1 MKIMENLLRDNIKKL
16 QPYSSARN
24 EFTEQAE
31 VYLDANENP
40 INNGINRYPDPY
52 QNKLKERVSEL
63 KNIAKEK
70 IFFGNGS
77 DEVLDLTFRTFCEP
91 GKDNVIICPPTYTMY
106 KVLADIN
113 NIEVKEVI
121 LNNDF
126 SLNTNKII
134 SVVDEN
140 TKLLILCSP
149 NNPTGNSIK
158 KSDLE
163 LLLSKLNCIVLV
175 DEAYIDF
182 SDKESAI
189 DLIDKYPNLIICQT
203 LSKAWGMAGI
213 RVGMAFTST
222 KIAEILNKVKPP
234 YNINTLSQQKAFEG
248 LRNKSLYFDI
258 LNMILTQKKLLIR
271 KLKEFNNVEE
281 VYPSD
286 ANFLLVKFTNSKSVL
301 KKLQKNGII
310 VRDRSKQVLCE
321 NCLRIT
327 VGTEKENN
335 KLITKLKE
343 IEK

>member
-1 MKIMENLLRDNIKKL
+1 MEKLLRNNIKKL
-16 QPYSSARN
+16 QAYSSARD
-24 EFTEQAE
+24 EYSKPAE
-31 VYLDANENP
+31 VYLNANENP
-40 INNGINRYPDPY
+40 FNNGINRYPDPY

-77 DEVLDLTFRTFCEP
+77 DEVLDLTFRVFCEP
-91 GKDNVIICPPTYTMY
+91 IKDNVIICPPTYGMY

-113 NIEVKEVI
+113 NVEVKEAI

-126 SLNTNKII
+126 SFNTDKII
-134 SVVDEN
+134 SVANEN

-149 NNPTGNSIK
+149 NNPTGNSIDK
-158 KSDLE
+158 ADLE
-163 LLLSKLNCIVLV
+163 LLFSKLNCIVLV

-182 SDKESAI
+182 SEEESDI
-189 DLIDKYPNLIICQT
+189 SLIDKYPNLIISQT

-213 RVGMAFTST
+213 RIGIAFTSIET
-222 KIAEILNKVKPP
+222 IKILNKVKPP
-234 YNINTLSQQKAFEG
+234 YNINTLSQQNAIEG
-248 LRNKSLYFDI
+248 LENINLYHDK
-258 LNMILTQKKLLIR
+258 LNTILTQKKHLSQKIE
-271 KLKEFNNVEE
+271 KLDNVEK

-286 ANFLLVKFTNSKSVL
+286 ANFLLVKFTNSKFVFDE
-301 KKLQKNGII
+301 LQKKGII

-335 KLITKLKE
+335 KLIIKLKE

>member
-1 MKIMENLLRDNIKKL
+1 MKIMDNLLRSNIKKL
-16 QPYSSARN
+16 QAYSSSRD
-24 EFTEQAE
+24 EFTKQAE

-40 INNGINRYPDPY
+40 FNNGINRYPDPY

-70 IFFGNGS
+70 LFFGNGS
-77 DEVLDLTFRTFCEP
+77 DEVLDLTIRTFCEP
-91 GKDNVIICPPTYTMY
+91 GRDNVIICPPTYAMY

-113 NIEVKEVI
+113 DIKVKEVI

-149 NNPTGNSIK
+149 NNPTGNSIN

-182 SDKESAI
+182 SNKESAL
-189 DLIDKYPNLIICQT
+189 DLIDKYPNLIISQT

-234 YNINTLSQQKAFEG
+234 FNINTLSQQKAFEG
-248 LRNKSLYFDI
+248 LKNKSLYFDI
-258 LNMILTQKKLLIR
+258 LNMIHTQKKLLIQ
-271 KLKEFNNVEE
+271 KLKEFIM
-281 VYPSD
+281 
-286 ANFLLVKFTNSKSVL
+286 L
-301 KKLQKNGII
+301 KKYILPM
-310 VRDRSKQVLCE
+310 
-321 NCLRIT
+321 
-327 VGTEKENN
+327 
-335 KLITKLKE
+335 LISYL
-343 IEK
+343 

>member
-1 MKIMENLLRDNIKKL
+1 MENLLRGNIKKL
-16 QPYSSARN
+16 QAYSSARD
-24 EFTEQAE
+24 EFTDQAE

-40 INNGINRYPDPY
+40 FNNGINRYPDLY
-52 QNKLKERVSEL
+52 QNKLKERVSQI

-77 DEVLDLTFRTFCEP
+77 DEVLDLTFRIFCEP
-91 GKDNVIICPPTYTMY
+91 GKDNVIICPPAYAMY

-134 SVVDEN
+134 SVVNEN

-149 NNPTGNSIK
+149 NNPTGSSIN

-163 LLLSKLNCIVLV
+163 LLLSRLNCIVLV

-182 SDKESAI
+182 SDKESALDI
-189 DLIDKYPNLIICQT
+189 IDKYPNLIICQT

-222 KIAEILNKVKPP
+222 KIVEILNKVKPP
-234 YNINTLSQQKAFEG
+234 YNINTLSQQKAFKG
-248 LRNKSLYFDI
+248 LRNKSLYFNI
-258 LNMILTQKKLLIR
+258 LNMIRTQKKLLVKR
-271 KLKEFNNVEE
+271 LKELNNVEE

-286 ANFLLVKFTNSKSVL
+286 ANFLLVKFTDSKFVFE
-301 KKLQKNGII
+301 KLREKGII

-327 VGTEKENN
+327 VGTEEENN
-335 KLITKLKE
+335 KLIKNLKE

>member
-1 MKIMENLLRDNIKKL
+1 MENLLRDNIKKL
-16 QPYSSARN
+16 QAYSSARD
-24 EFTEQAE
+24 ECTEQAE

-40 INNGINRYPDPY
+40 YNNGINRYPDPY
-52 QNKLKERVSEL
+52 QNELKERVSEL
-63 KNIAKEK
+63 KSIPKEK

-77 DEVLDLTFRTFCEP
+77 DEVLDLVFRTFCEP
-91 GKDNVIICPPTYTMY
+91 GKDNVIICPPTYAMY

-113 NIEVKEVI
+113 NIEVKEI
-121 LNNDF
+121 KLNNDF
-126 SLNTNKII
+126 SLNTNRII

-140 TKLLILCSP
+140 TKLIILCSP
-149 NNPTGNSIK
+149 NNPTGSSIN

-163 LLLSKLNCIVLV
+163 LLLSNLNYIVLV

-182 SDKESAI
+182 SDKGSAF

-213 RVGMAFTST
+213 RIGMAFTST
-222 KIAEILNKVKPP
+222 EIVEILNKVKPP
-234 YNINTLSQQKAFEG
+234 YNINTLSQQKALEG
-248 LRNKSLYFDI
+248 LKNKSLYFNI
-258 LNMILTQKKLLIR
+258 LNMIHTQKILLTR
-271 KLKEFNNVEE
+271 KLKEFYNVEK

-286 ANFLLVKFTNSKSVL
+286 ANFLLVKFTNSKSVFE
-301 KKLQKNGII
+301 KLQKKGII
-310 VRDRSKQVLCE
+310 VRDRSKLVLCE

-335 KLITKLKE
+335 KLIKNLKE

>member
-1 MKIMENLLRDNIKKL
+1 MENLLRGNIKKL
-16 QPYSSARN
+16 QAYSSSRD

-40 INNGINRYPDPY
+40 FNNGINRYPDPY

-63 KNIAKEK
+63 KNIAKENL
-70 IFFGNGS
+70 FFGNGS
-77 DEVLDLTFRTFCEP
+77 DEILDLTFRIFCEP
-91 GKDNVIICPPTYTMY
+91 GKDNVIICPPTYAMY

-113 NIEVKEVI
+113 DIKVKEVI

-149 NNPTGNSIK
+149 NNPTGNSIN

-182 SDKESAI
+182 SNKESAL
-189 DLIDKYPNLIICQT
+189 DLIDKYPNLIISQT

-234 YNINTLSQQKAFEG
+234 FNINTLSQQKAFEG
-248 LRNKSLYFDI
+248 LKNKSLYFDI
-258 LNMILTQKKLLIR
+258 LKMILIQKKLLIQ
-271 KLKEFNNVEE
+271 KLKEFNNVKE

-286 ANFLLVKFTNSKSVL
+286 ANFLLVKFTNSKFIFE
-301 KKLQKNGII
+301 KLQKKGII

-335 KLITKLKE
+335 KLIIKLKE

>member
-16 QPYSSARN
+16 QPYSSARD

-40 INNGINRYPDPY
+40 FNNGINRYPDPY

-134 SVVDEN
+134 SVVNKN

-149 NNPTGNSIK
+149 NNPTGSSIN

-234 YNINTLSQQKAFEG
+234 YNINTLSQQKALEG
-248 LRNKSLYFDI
+248 LRNKSLYLDI

-271 KLKEFNNVEE
+271 KLKKFNTVKK

-286 ANFLLVKFTNSKSVL
+286 ANFILVKFTNSKFVYKQL
-301 KKLQKNGII
+301 KKKGII

>member
-1 MKIMENLLRDNIKKL
+1 MENLLRDNIKKL
-16 QPYSSARN
+16 QPYSSARD

-40 INNGINRYPDPY
+40 FNNGINRYPDPY
-52 QNKLKERVSEL
+52 QNKLKEKVSEL

-77 DEVLDLTFRTFCEP
+77 DEVLDLTIRTFCEP
-91 GKDNVIICPPTYTMY
+91 GRDNVIICPPTYAMY

-113 NIEVKEVI
+113 NIEVKEAI

-134 SVVDEN
+134 SVVNKN

-149 NNPTGNSIK
+149 NNPTGSSIN

-163 LLLSKLNCIVLV
+163 LLLSKLNCIVLF

-182 SDKESAI
+182 SDKVSALN
-189 DLIDKYPNLIICQT
+189 LIDKYSNLIISQT

-213 RVGMAFTST
+213 RIGMAFAST
-222 KIAEILNKVKPP
+222 KIVEILNKVKPP
-234 YNINTLSQQKAFEG
+234 YNINTLSQQKALEG
-248 LRNKSLYFDI
+248 LRNKSLYLDI

-271 KLKEFNNVEE
+271 KLKKFNTVKK

-286 ANFLLVKFTNSKSVL
+286 ANFLLVKFTNSKFVYKQL
-301 KKLQKNGII
+301 KKKGII

-335 KLITKLKE
+335 KLIKNLKE
-343 IEK
+343 I

>member
-1 MKIMENLLRDNIKKL
+1 MENLLRDNIKKL
-16 QPYSSARN
+16 QPYSSARD

-40 INNGINRYPDPY
+40 FNNGINRYPDPY
-52 QNKLKERVSEL
+52 QNKLKEKVSEL

-77 DEVLDLTFRTFCEP
+77 DEVLDLTIRTFCEP
-91 GKDNVIICPPTYTMY
+91 GRDNVIICPPTYAMY

-113 NIEVKEVI
+113 NIEVKEAI

-134 SVVDEN
+134 SVVNKN

-149 NNPTGNSIK
+149 NNPTGSSIN

-182 SDKESAI
+182 SDKESALN
-189 DLIDKYPNLIICQT
+189 LIDKYSNLIISQT

-213 RVGMAFTST
+213 RIGMAFAST
-222 KIAEILNKVKPP
+222 KIVEILNKVKPP
-234 YNINTLSQQKAFEG
+234 YNINTLSQQKALEG
-248 LRNKSLYFDI
+248 LRNKSLYLDI

-271 KLKEFNNVEE
+271 KLKKFNTVKK

-286 ANFLLVKFTNSKSVL
+286 ANFLLVKFTNSKFVYKQL
-301 KKLQKNGII
+301 KKKGII

-335 KLITKLKE
+335 KLIKNLKE
-343 IEK
+343 I

>member
-1 MKIMENLLRDNIKKL
+1 MENLLRDNIKKL
-16 QPYSSARN
+16 QAYSSARN

-40 INNGINRYPDPY
+40 FNNGINRYPDPY
-52 QNKLKERVSEL
+52 QNKLKERVAEL
-63 KNIAKEK
+63 KNTAKEK

-175 DEAYIDF
+175 DEAYFDF
-182 SDKESAI
+182 SDKKSAI

-213 RVGMAFTST
+213 RIGMAFTST
-222 KIAEILNKVKPP
+222 KIVKILNKVKPP

-258 LNMILTQKKLLIR
+258 LSMILKQKKLLIR
-271 KLKEFNNVEE
+271 KLKEFNNVEK

-286 ANFLLVKFTNSKSVL
+286 ANFLLVKFTNSKSVF

>member
-258 LNMILTQKKLLIR
+258 LNMILTQKKLLMR

>member
-1 MKIMENLLRDNIKKL
+1 MENLLRGNIKKL
-16 QPYSSARN
+16 QAYSSARD
-24 EFTEQAE
+24 EFTKQAE

-40 INNGINRYPDPY
+40 FNNGINRYPDPY
-52 QNKLKERVSEL
+52 QNQLKERVSDL
-63 KNIAKEK
+63 KKIAKEK

-77 DEVLDLTFRTFCEP
+77 DEVIDLTFRTFCEP
-91 GKDNVIICPPTYTMY
+91 GKDNVIICPPTYAMY

-126 SLNTNKII
+126 SLNTNRII
-134 SVVDEN
+134 SVVNEN
-140 TKLLILCSP
+140 TKLIILCSP
-149 NNPTGNSIK
+149 NNPTGNSIN

-163 LLLSKLNCIVLV
+163 LLLSKLNYIVLV

-182 SDKESAI
+182 SDKESAL

-213 RVGMAFTST
+213 RIGMAFTST
-222 KIAEILNKVKPP
+222 EIVEILNKVKPP
-234 YNINTLSQQKAFEG
+234 YNINTLSQQKAFEK
-248 LRNKSLYFDI
+248 LRNKSLYLDI
-258 LNMILTQKKLLIR
+258 LNMIHTQKRLLTR
-271 KLKEFNNVEE
+271 KLKEFTNVEK

-286 ANFLLVKFTNSKSVL
+286 ANFLLVKFTNSKFVFEKL
-301 KKLQKNGII
+301 RKKGII

-327 VGTEKENN
+327 VGTEKENK
-335 KLITKLKE
+335 KLIIKLKE

>member
-24 EFTEQAE
+24 EFTAQAE

-258 LNMILTQKKLLIR
+258 LNMILTQKKLLMR

>member
-1 MKIMENLLRDNIKKL
+1 MENLLRGNIKKL
-16 QPYSSARN
+16 QAYSSSRD

-40 INNGINRYPDPY
+40 FNNGINRYPDPY
-52 QNKLKERVSEL
+52 QNKLKERISEL

-77 DEVLDLTFRTFCEP
+77 DEVLDLIFRIFCEP
-91 GKDNVIICPPTYTMY
+91 GKDSVIICPPTYGMY

-113 NIEVKEVI
+113 NIKVKEVI

-134 SVVDEN
+134 SIVDEN

-149 NNPTGNSIK
+149 NNPTGNSINK
-158 KSDLE
+158 TDFE
-163 LLLSKLNCIVLV
+163 LLISKLNCIVLI

-182 SDKESAI
+182 SNKESAL
-189 DLIDKYPNLIICQT
+189 DLIDKYPNLIISQT

-222 KIAEILNKVKPP
+222 KIVEILNKVKPP
-234 YNINTLSQQKAFEG
+234 FNINTLSQQKAFEG
-248 LRNKSLYFDI
+248 LKNKSLYFDI
-258 LNMILTQKKLLIR
+258 LKMILIQKKLLIQ
-271 KLKEFNNVEE
+271 KLKEFNNVKE

-286 ANFLLVKFTNSKSVL
+286 ANFLLVKFTNSKFIFE
-301 KKLQKNGII
+301 KLQKKGII

-335 KLITKLKE
+335 KLIIKLKE